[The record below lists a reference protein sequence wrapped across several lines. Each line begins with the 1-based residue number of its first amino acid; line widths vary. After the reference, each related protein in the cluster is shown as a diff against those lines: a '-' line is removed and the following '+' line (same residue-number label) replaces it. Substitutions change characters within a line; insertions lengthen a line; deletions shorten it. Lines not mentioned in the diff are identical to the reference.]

1 MSTHVIPEIGRG
13 LQVPEVETW
22 RQVLLPVQS
31 MELVDGFAV
40 PYMPVQVTLPV
51 DGDTN
56 HPALPGTQAHKI
68 WASGF

>member
-1 MSTHVIPEIGRG
+1 
-13 LQVPEVETW
+13 
-22 RQVLLPVQS
+22 

-56 HPALPGTQAHKI
+56 HPALPGTQAQKI